1 MENGNRE
8 PNILQELEQLNV
20 KLMVDQLDSEIE
32 LETQMGS
39 ASEQM
44 EIDEIHSK
52 LKHYSV
58 AYRAG
63 FNEGFSAGRRLMQK
77 HDMMKAESIHK
88 KYLEL
93 KARLGLGLH
102 HNSGGFSG

>member
-1 MENGNRE
+1 MENKNHE
-8 PNILQELEQLNV
+8 PAFIQELENLNA
-20 KLMVDQLDSEIE
+20 KLMVDQLDAEIE
-32 LETQMGS
+32 LENKMDS

-44 EIDEIHSK
+44 EINEIFDR

-63 FNEGFSAGRRLMQK
+63 FNEGFWLGRRLMQK
-77 HDMMKAESIHK
+77 HDMVKAESVHR

-93 KARLGLGLH
+93 KARLGIAG
-102 HNSGGFSG
+102 